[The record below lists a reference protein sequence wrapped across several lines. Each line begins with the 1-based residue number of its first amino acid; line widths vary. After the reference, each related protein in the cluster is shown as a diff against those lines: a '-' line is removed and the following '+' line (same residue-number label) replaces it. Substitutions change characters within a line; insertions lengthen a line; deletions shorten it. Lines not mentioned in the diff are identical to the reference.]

1 MIITDEMIIL
11 LAKNIRDDRNCMLI
25 FNCISKNGSLNLSQI
40 SRETGLSLNMVQ
52 RTIPKLEGAMFI
64 EKNTGFNTGRS
75 TIYNLS
81 QIGQRLIKLFIEKK
95 KSKGDMS

>member
-25 FNCISKNGSLNLSQI
+25 FNCII